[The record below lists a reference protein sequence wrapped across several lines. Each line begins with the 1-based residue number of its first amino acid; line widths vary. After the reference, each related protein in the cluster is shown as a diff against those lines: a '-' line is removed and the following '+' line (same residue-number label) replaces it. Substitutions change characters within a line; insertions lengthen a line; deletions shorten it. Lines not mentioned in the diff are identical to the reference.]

1 MKGSDA
7 RTPGRS
13 MLAVQQVM
21 AREVMLSAV
30 QALGQAD
37 LTLLQLG
44 CLMVLSD
51 GQVRTVG
58 EVSAAL
64 GRSLSAT
71 SRLLEQLVKR
81 AMLGPARGGPER
93 PARQARDDQR
103 GGPAAACSTMM
114 RKRAQAE
121 LRLLGLPDGRRSE
134 RSRCEGSSS
143 CARRRGGRSTTRRR
157 EVDAA

>member
-7 RTPGRS
+7 RTLGRS
-13 MLAVQQVM
+13 MLAVRQVM

-37 LTLLQLG
+37 LTLLQFG

-51 GQVRTVG
+51 GAVRTVG
-58 EVSAAL
+58 AVSEAL

-81 AMLGPARGGPER
+81 ALIVRAEDPSDRRTRHVTISAAGRKFLLG
-93 PARQARDDQR
+93 
-103 GGPAAACSTMM
+103 MM
-114 RKRAQAE
+114 RRRAQAE
-121 LRLLGLPDGRRSE
+121 LRLLGHLTAEE
-134 RSRCEGSSS
+134 RAIALRGLELLREAASRARNNKEG
-143 CARRRGGRSTTRRR
+143 
-157 EVDAA
+157 

>member
-81 AMLGPARGGPER
+81 AMIGRAEDPNDRRARHVTISAAGRRFLLG
-93 PARQARDDQR
+93 
-103 GGPAAACSTMM
+103 MM

-121 LRLLGLPDGRRSE
+121 LRLLGHLTAEE
-134 RSRCEGSSS
+134 RAVALRGLELLREA
-143 CARRRGGRSTTRRR
+143 ARRAKHDK
-157 EVDAA
+157 EA